1 MGSVTQARLP
11 NQYGFPP
18 TYEEIRQGDSRIIR
32 DPAFSLARANYIFRE
47 LGRFTVEY
55 LLLEVA

>member
-1 MGSVTQARLP
+1 MKKFAK
-11 NQYGFPP
+11 
-18 TYEEIRQGDSRIIR
+18 DSRTIR
-32 DPAFSLARANYIFRE
+32 NPAFSLARANYIFRE